1 MAYTVCATWVAKD
14 GEEEA
19 VAQAVARIYQLAA
32 GEPDILVYTF
42 HRDPDD
48 PRRFFFYEQY
58 TDADAY
64 ARHLDAPYVR
74 EHAFGDA
81 VPRLVSRDR
90 TFWTTWDPTDEA
102 LA

>member
-19 VAQAVARIYQLAA
+19 VARALARIHALAA
-32 GEPDILVYTF
+32 GEPDILAYQF

-58 TDADAY
+58 RDAEAY
-64 ARHLDAPYVR
+64 ERHLQTPYVV
-74 EHAFGDA
+74 EHGFGDA
-81 VPRLVSRDR
+81 MPRLTSRTR
-90 TFWTTWDPTDEA
+90 TFWTTWDPDPVQT
-102 LA
+102 